1 MNFLDTKIKNSNGRY
16 EFDIYFKPALTN
28 AQIKSHS
35 CIPSGT
41 ITSLFRGFLART
53 TKICSEKYLR
63 VGTEYLTDMFAKMDT
78 KNINKKLL
86 QKIIN
91 NFEKKT
97 RTISDNNK
105 NTDKKQTITFPS
117 IPKIKPKIKKEI

>member
-97 RTISDNNK
+97 RTISDNN